1 MQPRLDAVQLLAI
14 ANTASVVA
22 AIFVGWEFTGRYR
35 EPVYSFKANNVQHT
49 ADVAVDE
56 LAWSEHVRLV
66 GDIGRNIAQADK
78 LHHQT

>member
-1 MQPRLDAVQLLAI
+1 MQPRLNVVQLLAI

-22 AIFVGWEFTGRYR
+22 AIFVGWEITGRYR
-35 EPVYSFKANNVQHT
+35 EPVYSFKANNAQHT

-56 LAWSEHVRLV
+56 LAWCEHVRLV